1 MIINSVIINSMR
13 FLLALGAAST
23 FVTAHAALPIQHW
36 VAPSGAQVYFVENHD
51 LPMLDINVDF
61 VAGSSRDTA
70 AKSGLAG
77 ITTHLLSLGAGGM
90 TEAEISKR
98 MADVGADIGGR
109 FDMDR
114 AGVSLRTL
122 SSSREREVALS
133 IFSAV
138 LQQPDFPE
146 SVLQREKTRAIAGL
160 KEAQTQ
166 PDFIADKAFSEA
178 LYGAHPYA
186 LPEEGEVNTLET
198 LTRNDV
204 ADFYRAHYTS
214 NGATVALIGD
224 VTRAE
229 AEAIAQRLTEKLPK
243 GATPAAIPPVPLPTQ
258 AVVKEIAHPAT
269 QSHILLGYPGI
280 KREDP
285 DYFPLL
291 VGNYVL
297 GGGGFDSRLTREVRD
312 KRGLAYSVYSYFMP
326 FKEAGPFQ
334 LGLQTK
340 KEQTNEAL
348 TVVRKTLRDFIGHGP
363 TEAELKQ
370 AKNNLIGGF
379 PLRIDSNKKI
389 LEYLSLIGF
398 YQLPLDYLER
408 YPKSVARVTLDQVR
422 ESFKRRIDP
431 DKMVTVV
438 VGGPEA
444 K

>member
-1 MIINSVIINSMR
+1 MIIKRMR
-13 FLLALGAAST
+13 FLAALSGVCAIM
-23 FVTAHAALPIQHW
+23 TAHAALPIQHW

-51 LPMLDINVDF
+51 LPMLDLSVDF
-61 VAGSSRDTA
+61 AAGSSRDIP
-70 AKSGLAG
+70 AKAGLAG
-77 ITTHLLSLGAGGM
+77 IVRHMLELGASGISE
-90 TEAEISKR
+90 TEISKR
-98 MADVGADIGGR
+98 MADVGAELGGH
-109 FDMDR
+109 FDLDR
-114 AGVSLRTL
+114 AGLSLRTL
-122 SSSREREVALS
+122 SNAREREAALA
-133 IFSAV
+133 IMTAV

-160 KEAQTQ
+160 KEAETQ
-166 PDFIADKAFSEA
+166 PDFIAGNAFSKA
-178 LYGAHPYA
+178 LYGTHPYA
-186 LPEEGEVNTLET
+186 LPEEGEISTLEV
-198 LTRNDV
+198 LTRNDAV
-204 ADFYRAHYTS
+204 DFYRTHYTS
-214 NGATVALIGD
+214 NGATIGLIGD

-243 GATPAAIPPVPLPTQ
+243 GESPAAIPAVPLPMQ
-258 AVVKEIAHPAT
+258 AVTKEIAHPAT
-269 QSHILLGYPGI
+269 QSHILIGYPGI

-297 GGGGFDSRLTREVRD
+297 GGGGFDSRLTRDVRD

-326 FKEAGPFQ
+326 FKEAGPFE

-340 KEQTNEAL
+340 KEQTGEAL
-348 TVVRKTLRDFIGHGP
+348 QVVRKTLRDFIQRGP

-370 AKNNLIGGF
+370 AKNNIIGGF

-408 YPKSVARVTLDQVR
+408 YPRSVERVTLAQVR
-422 ESFKRRIDP
+422 EAFKRRIDP

-438 VGGPEA
+438 VGGPEVA

>member
-1 MIINSVIINSMR
+1 MIINLLR
-13 FLLALGAAST
+13 FLLGLCATST
-23 FVTAHAALPIQHW
+23 LMTAHAALPIQHW

-61 VAGSSRDTA
+61 AAGSSRDSSV
-70 AKSGLAG
+70 KSGLAG
-77 ITTHLLSLGAGGM
+77 VTLHMMSLGAGGM
-90 TEAEISKR
+90 TEADISKR
-98 MADVGADIGGR
+98 MADVGADLGGR

-122 SSSREREVALS
+122 SSPREREVALS
-133 IFSAV
+133 VFFAV

-166 PDFIADKAFSEA
+166 PDFIAGKAFSEA
-178 LYGAHPYA
+178 LYGTHPYA
-186 LPEEGEVNTLET
+186 LPEEGEINSLEA

-243 GATPAAIPPVPLPTQ
+243 GTTPAAIQPVPLPTQ

-297 GGGGFDSRLTREVRD
+297 GGGGFDSRLTKEVRD

-334 LGLQTK
+334 VGLQTK
-340 KEQTNEAL
+340 KGQTGEAL
-348 TVVRKTLRDFIGHGP
+348 TVVRKTLRDFIGNGP

-370 AKNNLIGGF
+370 AKNNIIGGF

-438 VGGPEA
+438 VGGTEA